1 MKKILFPAPPSA
13 SFFVTCLFVLT
24 AAHTHAQSSRI
35 IRPDG
40 SALNIAYIDRVVT
53 RLMDTAAVTGLEI
66 GLVCNGKLA
75 YAHGYGYRNKAQH
88 LPNDTGTTFYGASLA
103 KSVFACLVMQLVDE
117 KKIDLDKPVYQYLP
131 KPLPEYENYRQLA
144 GDERYKLITPR
155 MCLDHTT
162 GFPNWR
168 EGNNG
173 KLDIEYTPGSRYS
186 YSGEG
191 IMLLQ
196 LVVETVTG
204 RPLAELARERI
215 FGPFGM
221 THSDFVWQPRFEAD
235 FARGHNLNEDTL
247 PKRRYT
253 EAYAAGSM
261 ETTAADYG
269 RFMAA
274 VLQGKGLSAA
284 AWKEMLSPQI
294 VITGS
299 MQAFPNDTTRAAAN
313 RKIGLSYG
321 LGWGLFRTT
330 AGKAFFKEG
339 HIDGYMHYVIG
350 FPEKKFALV
359 ILGNSSNAESIYK
372 ELVEKLTG
380 ITIPWYWE
388 HYVPYRPNLRLS
400 DAVLR
405 QYAGVYDGK
414 VKAIITVENG
424 HLKVESPTVNLAKTT
439 LYSTS
444 DHHFYLKIMETDIDF
459 VKDARGKVIKA
470 VLDDEGDHYELKKVN

>member
-1 MKKILFPAPPSA
+1 MMTKPLLPALFILT
-13 SFFVTCLFVLT
+13 TCCT
-24 AAHTHAQSSRI
+24 RAQSPGI

-40 SALNIAYIDRVVT
+40 KTISLSYVDRVVT

-66 GLVCNGKLA
+66 GIVSDGKVV
-75 YAHGYGYRNKAQH
+75 YAHGYGYRDRALHQ
-88 LPNDTGTTFYGASLA
+88 LNDSATCFYGASLA
-103 KSVFACLVMQLVDE
+103 KSLFACLVMQLVDE
-117 KKIDLDKPVYQYLP
+117 KKIDLDKPIYQYLP
-131 KPLPEYENYRQLA
+131 KPLPEYEKYRQLA

-155 MCLDHTT
+155 MCLDHST

-168 EGNNG
+168 ELNKG
-173 KLDIEYTPGSRYS
+173 KLDIAFTPGTRYS

-204 RPLAELARERI
+204 RPLAELARDRI
-215 FGPFGM
+215 FAPFGM
-221 THSDFVWQPRFEAD
+221 THSDFIWQPRFETDYAL
-235 FARGHNLNEDTL
+235 GHNLNEDTL
-247 PKRRYT
+247 PTTRYR

-261 ETTAADYG
+261 ETTAADYS

-274 VLQGKGLSAA
+274 VIQGKRLSPA

-294 VITGS
+294 AITGS
-299 MQAFPNDTTRAAAN
+299 MQAFPDDTARAADN
-313 RKIGLSYG
+313 RKIGLAYG
-321 LGWGLFRTT
+321 LGWGLFRTP

-339 HIDGYMHYVIG
+339 HADGWMHYAIG
-350 FPEKKFALV
+350 FPDKKFALV

-380 ITIPWYWE
+380 VTIPWYWE
-388 HYVPYRPNLRLS
+388 HYTPYRPNLKLS
-400 DAVLR
+400 DAVLG

-414 VKAIITVENG
+414 LKAIVTVENG
-424 HLKVESPTVNLAKTT
+424 HLKVESPTVQLAKTT
-439 LYSTS
+439 LYATN

-459 VKDARGKVIKA
+459 VKDAQGKVIKA
-470 VLDDEGDHYELKKVN
+470 VLDDEGEHYELTKVK